1 MAFNYNHATLI
12 GRLTRDPET
21 KKISDTVNKTYF
33 TLAINRGYRKADEN
47 QDTDFIPV
55 SLWGKSA
62 ELAYLLLK
70 KGMPILVTGRIQNRV
85 YEKNEVVRSVAEL
98 VGEQFQILERKAQV
112 ELGLVDQFAETT
124 A

>member
-21 KKISDTVNKTYF
+21 KKISDTVNKTFF
-33 TLAINRGYRKADEN
+33 TIAVNRGYRKPDEN

-70 KGMPILVTGRIQNRV
+70 KGTPILVTGRIQNRV
-85 YEKNEVVRSVAEL
+85 YEKNEVVRSVSEL
-98 VGEQFQILERKAQV
+98 VGEQFQILEKKAKID
-112 ELGLVDQFAETT
+112 LGVIDEFAETT
-124 A
+124 V

>member
-21 KKISDTVNKTYF
+21 KKISDTVNKTFF
-33 TLAINRGYRKADEN
+33 TIAVNRGYRKPDEN

-70 KGMPILVTGRIQNRV
+70 KGTPILVTGRIQNRV
-85 YEKNEVVRSVAEL
+85 YEKNEVVRSVSEL
-98 VGEQFQILERKAQV
+98 VGEQFQILEKKAQID
-112 ELGLVDQFAETT
+112 LGVIDEFAETT
-124 A
+124 V

>member
-21 KKISDTVNKTYF
+21 KKISDTVNKTFF
-33 TLAINRGYRKADEN
+33 TIAVNRGYRKADEN

-62 ELAYLLLK
+62 EIAYLLLK
-70 KGMPILVTGRIQNRV
+70 KGTPILVTGRIQNRV
-85 YEKNEVVRSVAEL
+85 YEKNEVVRSVSEL
-98 VGEQFQILERKAQV
+98 VGEQFQILEKKAQID
-112 ELGLVDQFAETT
+112 LGVIDEFAETT
-124 A
+124 V

>member
-21 KKISDTVNKTYF
+21 KKISDTVNKTFF
-33 TLAINRGYRKADEN
+33 TIAVNRGYRKADEN

-62 ELAYLLLK
+62 EIAYLLLK
-70 KGMPILVTGRIQNRV
+70 KGTPILVTGRIQNRV
-85 YEKNEVVRSVAEL
+85 YEKNEVVRSVSEL
-98 VGEQFQILERKAQV
+98 VGEQFQILEKKAQID
-112 ELGLVDQFAETT
+112 LGVIDEFAEPPV
-124 A
+124 